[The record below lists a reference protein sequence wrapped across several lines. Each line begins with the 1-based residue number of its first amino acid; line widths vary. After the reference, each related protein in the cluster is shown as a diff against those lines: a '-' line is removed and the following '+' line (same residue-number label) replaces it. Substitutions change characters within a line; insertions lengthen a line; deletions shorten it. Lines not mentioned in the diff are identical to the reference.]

1 VRAPFGDL
9 LDRFRRT
16 AGVPAAAADDLRSEL
31 APVFAALVE
40 IDAAASEVRAR
51 AAERAQKRIAAA
63 HAEAERVEAARLTRA
78 AQARGQAASE
88 RHRLAEQETREILAA
103 ADAEAARVR
112 STGRERTGRLAAE
125 VAACVREWS
134 A

>member
-1 VRAPFGDL
+1 MRTPFGDL

-40 IDAAASEVRAR
+40 IDAAAADVRAR
-51 AAERAQKRIAAA
+51 AEERAQERLAAA
-63 HAEAERVEAARLTRA
+63 HAEAERVETAR
-78 AQARGQAASE
+78 QARAEEARRRAASE
-88 RHRLAEQETREILAA
+88 RHRLAEEEARAIVAA
-103 ADAEAARVR
+103 AEAEAGRVR
-112 STGRERTGRLAAE
+112 ARGRERTGRLAAE
-125 VAACVREWS
+125 VADCVREWS